1 MAPSTLDQFI
11 RFGTD
16 AAGIERILRM
26 VQAFLAVV
34 MSQPVLTHNLAML
47 VALGNRHVWEEPR
60 VLHAGVLS
68 DLIRQL
74 ATSRRFFRMFRF
86 LECFRAAN
94 TLYASLYSGS
104 PAQAST
110 PPASS
115 PSPAAGPDTVQEGDH
130 DPSPSPPAPAAAT
143 TTHPTSKAGPS
154 PDANPHPQPHQHQHQ
169 QQPTAEAWLAIFARA
184 FNGMYLLLEAL
195 TLVDALGFP
204 LWGPRW
210 AATLHVEGQ
219 RFWLFALACG
229 AAGGMAATARLLC
242 CAPPLPAVPGD
253 WACYGGRGGGG
264 GGGEEEVSKDV
275 AAAGGGGRAAAMAD
289 WEVERERL
297 RRVMWPRREQRRIWR
312 ADIRGKWWGLVR
324 RCVADSLDM
333 AAPASVVGW
342 VRIDPG
348 TVGAVQVVT
357 TYLTGMEI
365 WESSVAFIQA
375 VVPTPR
381 FSPWAAHH
389 LLTSVWSPRAS
400 SSASSMSIMRYSTFL
415 ARRPSMPGSSA
426 CAYRSHQSSTPM
438 WLYSVG
444 SVRMAQSKLSLSS
457 PLSCRH
463 SSRMPTCPYRD
474 ATLHTCSSCPNV
486 KPDASHHRIASGRPY
501 CAAARIDLPGLSS
514 ISAGFWRYAS
524 RHHSSTW
531 MWPLADACSSAAA
544 VYFRGSPDRRH
555 HSRTCT

>member
-1 MAPSTLDQFI
+1 
-11 RFGTD
+11 
-16 AAGIERILRM
+16 M
-26 VQAFLAVV
+26 VQAVLAVV

-47 VALGNRHVWEEPR
+47 VALANRHVWEEPR

-104 PAQAST
+104 PPLSS
-110 PPASS
+110 PLPASS
-115 PSPAAGPDTVQEGDH
+115 PSPAGTDTAEIGDH
-130 DPSPSPPAPAAAT
+130 DHGPSPSPAAAT
-143 TTHPTSKAGPS
+143 SKSTTTPPASKAGPS
-154 PDANPHPQPHQHQHQ
+154 PDANHH

-253 WACYGGRGGGG
+253 WGCYGGRGGGG
-264 GGGEEEVSKDV
+264 EEEEVSKDV
-275 AAAGGGGRAAAMAD
+275 AAAAGGGGAVAAMAD

-312 ADIRGKWWGLVR
+312 AEIKGKWWGLVR
-324 RCVADSLDM
+324 RCVADFLDM
-333 AAPASVVGW
+333 AAPGSVVGW

-365 WESSVAFIQA
+365 WE
-375 VVPTPR
+375 R
-381 FSPWAAHH
+381 CG
-389 LLTSVWSPRAS
+389 RD
-400 SSASSMSIMRYSTFL
+400 L
-415 ARRPSMPGSSA
+415 AK
-426 CAYRSHQSSTPM
+426 
-438 WLYSVG
+438 V
-444 SVRMAQSKLSLSS
+444 
-457 PLSCRH
+457 
-463 SSRMPTCPYRD
+463 
-474 ATLHTCSSCPNV
+474 
-486 KPDASHHRIASGRPY
+486 
-501 CAAARIDLPGLSS
+501 
-514 ISAGFWRYAS
+514 
-524 RHHSSTW
+524 
-531 MWPLADACSSAAA
+531 
-544 VYFRGSPDRRH
+544 
-555 HSRTCT
+555 